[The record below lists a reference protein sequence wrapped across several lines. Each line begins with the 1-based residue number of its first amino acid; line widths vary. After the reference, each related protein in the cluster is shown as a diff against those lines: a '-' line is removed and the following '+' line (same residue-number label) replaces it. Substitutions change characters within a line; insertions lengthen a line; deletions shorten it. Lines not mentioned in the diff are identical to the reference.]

1 MSNILN
7 KTLKNIGRRLSV
19 SGEFTS
25 IFQLN
30 YFRFYFKCM
39 FSGNKYIH
47 K

>member
-7 KTLKNIGRRLSV
+7 KTLKNIGRKLSV
-19 SGEFTS
+19 SGKFTS

-30 YFRFYFKCM
+30 YFYFYLKCM
-39 FSGNKYIH
+39 FSGNKYLR